1 VAQTTIRQQ
10 GVAPTA
16 RETAGLRRLPLLPLA
31 LLIIGVAALA
41 LRLWPLRHYPLDFQD
56 EGVYWQSLRAMAAG
70 QPLFSVVFSSQPPFF
85 LLGVFPFY
93 LLFGQTLVAARLG
106 VVLYSLLGLAAS
118 YYIGRAVAGRW
129 AGVIACALLA
139 VDPLYLAESHTLQ
152 AEMPS
157 EGLALAGV
165 ALAAVA
171 ISRTGR
177 QRRWRAAVSGVVLGL
192 GVLTKLFDLGALVPA
207 ALYLAAPLFVA
218 LWGGRGRTGGER
230 RTDVRE
236 ALRLVVPDLLL
247 LAAGFVVA
255 CAAVLAPFFPVRGL
269 VYDQVVRFHQV
280 AEGTTALGPGG
291 LLNNVGVIRDN
302 VLGYYSIPY
311 LLLALAGVA
320 LAVWRRAWTLAPLVV
335 WLVISL
341 GLLVRQQP
349 LIWHHVV
356 LLAPLLALIAG
367 AALPLWLPSPP
378 DPWLTSSHDS
388 EKSPSL
394 APPAPSGGAW
404 GDASPQ
410 TPANHSLCGST
421 GTAIPRQF
429 TDPAQDKGGGGA
441 TAPGLLAVA
450 THAPS
455 HAPWLAGVWGEASP
469 QAPPEGAGGAKGRS
483 PQAPPEGAG
492 GAKERGRVGMG
503 SLTYALMALVCVAAF
518 TSLWQSVDQNR
529 FRVDTNPPPA
539 ALQRQMAG
547 VLHDKTQ
554 SGALVVTD
562 GQYIAGLADRSV
574 PGELVDTSSVRIA
587 TGVIDPRY
595 FSLRYLEDITTR
607 DHVRTVLF
615 ATGRLDGVLQG
626 FRSWVEQRY
635 RLVASFGKQDAL
647 YQR

>member
-1 VAQTTIRQQ
+1 MRQQ

-16 RETAGLRRLPLLPLA
+16 RETAGLRRLPLEPLA
-31 LLIIGVAALA
+31 LLIIGAVALA

-56 EGVYWQSLRAMAAG
+56 EGAYWQSLRAMAAG

-157 EGLALAGV
+157 EGFALAGV
-165 ALAAVA
+165 ALAA
-171 ISRTGR
+171 IGR
-177 QRRWRAAVSGVVLGL
+177 VGAQRRWRAAASGVVLGL
-192 GVLTKLFDLGALVPA
+192 GVLTKLFDLGALAPA

-218 LWGGRGRTGGER
+218 VRDKQR
-230 RTDVRE
+230 RREDMRE

-255 CAAVLAPFFPVRGL
+255 CAAVLAPFFSVRGL
-269 VYDQVVRFHQV
+269 VYDQVVRFHLV
-280 AEGTTALGPGG
+280 AERTTALGPGG
-291 LLNNVGVIRDN
+291 LLHNVGVIRDN
-302 VLGYYSIPY
+302 VVGYYSIPY
-311 LLLALAGVA
+311 LLLVLAGVA
-320 LAVWRRAWTLAPLVV
+320 LAVWRRAWTLTPLVV

-341 GLLVRQQP
+341 ALLVRQQP

-367 AALPLWLPSPP
+367 AALPLAFTLHPR
-378 DPWLTSSHDS
+378 
-388 EKSPSL
+388 SL
-394 APPAPSGGAW
+394 SRRQRGQRDGGW
-404 GDASPQ
+404 
-410 TPANHSLCGST
+410 
-421 GTAIPRQF
+421 
-429 TDPAQDKGGGGA
+429 
-441 TAPGLLAVA
+441 
-450 THAPS
+450 
-455 HAPWLAGVWGEASP
+455 
-469 QAPPEGAGGAKGRS
+469 EG
-483 PQAPPEGAG
+483 
-492 GAKERGRVGMG
+492 VGM
-503 SLTYALMALVCVAAF
+503 LTYALLILVGVAAF

-539 ALQRQMAG
+539 ALQRRMAA
-547 VLHDKTQ
+547 VLHDHTRP
-554 SGALVVTD
+554 GELVVTD
-562 GQYIAGLADRSV
+562 GQYIAGLAGRSV
-574 PGELVDTSSVRIA
+574 PGELVDTSAVRID
-587 TGVIDPRY
+587 TGAIDPRY
-595 FSLRYLEDITTR
+595 FSLRRLEDITTR

-615 ATGRLDGVLQG
+615 ATGRLDGVLYG
-626 FRSWVEQRY
+626 FRPWVEQRY
-635 RLVASFGKQDAL
+635 RLVARFGKKDAL

>member
-1 VAQTTIRQQ
+1 VAQTTIRQP
-10 GVAPTA
+10 GVAPA
-16 RETAGLRRLPLLPLA
+16 SRETTGLRRLPLEPLA

-41 LRLWPLRHYPLDFQD
+41 LRLWPLRHYPFDFQD
-56 EGVYWQSLRAMAAG
+56 EGAYWQSLRAMAAG

-177 QRRWRAAVSGVVLGL
+177 QRRWRAAVSGVLLGL
-192 GVLTKLFDLGALVPA
+192 GVLTKLFDLGAIVPA
-207 ALYLAAPLFVA
+207 ALYLAAPIFVV

-230 RTDVRE
+230 RTDMRE

-291 LLNNVGVIRDN
+291 LLHNVGVIRDN

-311 LLLALAGVA
+311 LLLVLAGVA

-341 GLLVRQQP
+341 ALLVRQQP

-367 AALPLWLPSPP
+367 AALPLWMPSPP
-378 DPWLTSSHDS
+378 APS
-388 EKSPSL
+388 EVPSL
-394 APPAPSGGAW
+394 APSGGAW

-410 TPANHSLCGST
+410 TPAIHPSRVARGLEMGNGLRST
-421 GTAIPRQF
+421 LTSTRSIIRRPVF
-429 TDPAQDKGGGGA
+429 
-441 TAPGLLAVA
+441 
-450 THAPS
+450 
-455 HAPWLAGVWGEASP
+455 LAGVWGEASP
-469 QAPPEGAGGAKGRS
+469 QAPPEGAGGARREKTFSVGGTKS
-483 PQAPPEGAG
+483 ETQAPPE

-503 SLTYALMALVCVAAF
+503 SLTYALIALICVAAF

-529 FRVDTNPPPA
+529 FRVDTNPPPP
-539 ALQRQMAG
+539 ALQRLMAG

-635 RLVASFGKQDAL
+635 RLVARFGKHDAL

>member
-1 VAQTTIRQQ
+1 MAQTTIRQQ
-10 GVAPTA
+10 GLAPA
-16 RETAGLRRLPLLPLA
+16 AWEAAGLRRLPLESLA

-41 LRLWPLRHYPLDFQD
+41 LRLWPLRHYPFDFQD
-56 EGVYWQSLRAMAAG
+56 EGAYWQSLRAMAAG

-171 ISRTGR
+171 ISRVGR
-177 QRRWRAAVSGVVLGL
+177 QRRWRAAVSGVLLGL

-207 ALYLAAPLFVA
+207 ALYLAAPLFVV

-230 RTDVRE
+230 RTDMRE

-255 CAAVLAPFFPVRGL
+255 CTAVLAPFFPVRGL
-269 VYDQVVRFHQV
+269 VYDQVVRFHQI

-291 LLNNVGVIRDN
+291 LLHNVGVIRDN

-311 LLLALAGVA
+311 LLLVLAGVA

-367 AALPLWLPSPP
+367 AALPLWMPSPSTP
-378 DPWLTSSHDS
+378 S
-388 EKSPSL
+388 EVPSLAPPAPSEVPSL

-410 TPANHSLCGST
+410 TPAIHPSRVSWGLEMGNGLRST
-421 GTAIPRQF
+421 LTSTRSIIRRP
-429 TDPAQDKGGGGA
+429 
-441 TAPGLLAVA
+441 VV
-450 THAPS
+450 
-455 HAPWLAGVWGEASP
+455 LAGVWGEASP
-469 QAPPEGAGGAKGRS
+469 QAPPEGAGGARREGSFGVGGTKS
-483 PQAPPEGAG
+483 ETQAPPE

-503 SLTYALMALVCVAAF
+503 AYALIALICVAAF

-539 ALQRQMAG
+539 ALQRQMAS

-587 TGVIDPRY
+587 TGEIDPRY

-635 RLVASFGKQDAL
+635 RLVARFGKHDAL

>member
-1 VAQTTIRQQ
+1 M
-10 GVAPTA
+10 
-16 RETAGLRRLPLLPLA
+16 LA
-31 LLIIGVAALA
+31 LLIIGVVALA
-41 LRLWPLRHYPLDFQD
+41 LRLWPLRHYPFDFQD
-56 EGVYWQSLRAMAAG
+56 EGAYWQSLRAMAAG

-165 ALAAVA
+165 ALAAVTA
-171 ISRTGR
+171 GRTGLPR
-177 QRRWRAAVSGVVLGL
+177 HWRAAVSGMLLGL

-207 ALYLAAPLFVA
+207 ALYLAAPIVVA
-218 LWGGRGRTGGER
+218 LRDKQR
-230 RTDVRE
+230 RREDMRE

-247 LAAGFVVA
+247 LAASFVVA
-255 CAAVLAPFFPVRGL
+255 CAAVLAPYFPVRGL

-291 LLNNVGVIRDN
+291 LLYNVGVIRDN

-311 LLLALAGVA
+311 LLLVLAGLG
-320 LAVWRRAWTLAPLVV
+320 LAVWRRAWTLAPLLV

-341 GLLVRQQP
+341 ALLVRQQP

-378 DPWLTSSHDS
+378 SPWLTG
-388 EKSPSL
+388 
-394 APPAPSGGAW
+394 PPAAAGGPARLSRARER
-404 GDASPQ
+404 GRRDATVRLPL
-410 TPANHSLCGST
+410 T
-421 GTAIPRQF
+421 RE
-429 TDPAQDKGGGGA
+429 KGGRGA
-441 TAPGLLAVA
+441 TAPELLAVTTPVSA
-450 THAPS
+450 HE
-455 HAPWLAGVWGEASP
+455 PWLAGVWGEASP
-469 QAPPEGAGGAKGRS
+469 QAPPEGAGGARRGEALAGGEEARGRL
-483 PQAPPEGAG
+483 PEGAKG
-492 GAKERGRVGMG
+492 RGRVGMG
-503 SLTYALMALVCVAAF
+503 IPTYALIALVCVAAF

-539 ALQRQMAG
+539 ALQRYMSG
-547 VLHDKTQ
+547 VLHDKTRP
-554 SGALVVTD
+554 GALVVTD

-587 TGVIDPRY
+587 TGEIDPRY
-595 FSLRYLEDITTR
+595 FSLRYLEDITVR

-615 ATGRLDGVLQG
+615 ATGRLDGVLHG
-626 FRSWVEQRY
+626 FRRWVEQRY
-635 RLVASFGKQDAL
+635 RLVANFGGNDAL

>member
-16 RETAGLRRLPLLPLA
+16 RETAGLRRLPLEPLA

-41 LRLWPLRHYPLDFQD
+41 LRLWPLRHYPFDFQD
-56 EGVYWQSLRAMAAG
+56 EGAYWQSLRAMAAG

-171 ISRTGR
+171 ISRVGR
-177 QRRWRAAVSGVVLGL
+177 QRRWRAAVSGMLLGL
-192 GVLTKLFDLGALVPA
+192 GVLTKLFDLGALAPA
-207 ALYLAAPLFVA
+207 ALYLAVPLFAA
-218 LWGGRGRTGGER
+218 LRGGRGRTGGER

-255 CAAVLAPFFPVRGL
+255 CTAVLAPFFPVRGL

-280 AEGTTALGPGG
+280 AEHTYVLGKTDWRSNAG
-291 LLNNVGVIRDN
+291 LIRDN

-311 LLLALAGVA
+311 LLLVLAGVA

-367 AALPLWLPSPP
+367 AALPLWLLAPPAPSEIS
-378 DPWLTSSHDS
+378 L
-388 EKSPSL
+388 L

-410 TPANHSLCGST
+410 TPAIHSSGVARGLDMGNGLRSPFSSMRRVRARFLNT
-421 GTAIPRQF
+421 PRI
-429 TDPAQDKGGGGA
+429 DGRS
-441 TAPGLLAVA
+441 
-450 THAPS
+450 APS
-455 HAPWLAGVWGEASP
+455 TPARPAPSTTALTSTFSIIRRPVFLAGVWGEASP
-469 QAPPEGAGGAKGRS
+469 QAPPEGAGGAK
-483 PQAPPEGAG
+483 
-492 GAKERGRVGMG
+492 ERGRVGMG
-503 SLTYALMALVCVAAF
+503 AYALIALICVAAF

>member
-1 VAQTTIRQQ
+1 MRQQ
-10 GVAPTA
+10 GVAPLS
-16 RETAGLRRLPLLPLA
+16 RGTAGRWRLPLQPLA
-31 LLIIGVAALA
+31 LLVIGVAALA
-41 LRLWPLRHYPLDFQD
+41 LRLWPLCHYPLDFQD
-56 EGVYWQSLRAMAAG
+56 EGAYWQSLRAMAAG

-139 VDPLYLAESHTLQ
+139 VDPLYLAESRTLQ

-157 EGLALAGV
+157 EALALAGV

-171 ISRTGR
+171 IGR
-177 QRRWRAAVSGVVLGL
+177 AGAQRRWRAAASGVVLGL
-192 GVLTKLFDLGALVPA
+192 GVLTKLFDLGALAPA
-207 ALYLAAPLFVA
+207 ALYLAAPLFTT
-218 LWGGRGRTGGER
+218 LRDKRGRREGL
-230 RTDVRE
+230 RE

-269 VYDQVVRFHQV
+269 VYDQVVRFHLV
-280 AEGTTALGPGG
+280 AEHTHALGPGG
-291 LLNNVGVIRDN
+291 LLHNVGVIRDN
-302 VLGYYSIPY
+302 LLGYYSIPS
-311 LLLALAGVA
+311 LLLVLAGVA
-320 LAVWRRAWTLAPLVV
+320 LAVWRRAWTFAPLFV

-367 AALPLWLPSPP
+367 AALPLLFTPRSRP
-378 DPWLTSSHDS
+378 
-388 EKSPSL
+388 L
-394 APPAPSGGAW
+394 AHVQEEGSRGGA
-404 GDASPQ
+404 GIRA
-410 TPANHSLCGST
+410 
-421 GTAIPRQF
+421 
-429 TDPAQDKGGGGA
+429 
-441 TAPGLLAVA
+441 
-450 THAPS
+450 
-455 HAPWLAGVWGEASP
+455 
-469 QAPPEGAGGAKGRS
+469 
-483 PQAPPEGAG
+483 
-492 GAKERGRVGMG
+492 
-503 SLTYALMALVCVAAF
+503 YALVALIGVAAF

-539 ALQRQMAG
+539 ALQRQMAR
-547 VLHDKTQ
+547 VLHDHTRP
-554 SGALVVTD
+554 GELVITD
-562 GQYIAGLADRSV
+562 GQYIAGLAGRSV
-574 PGELVDTSSVRIA
+574 PGELVDTSAVRIA

-595 FSLRYLEDITTR
+595 FSLRRLEDIIAR

-615 ATGRLDGVLQG
+615 ATGRLDGVLYG
-626 FRSWVEQRY
+626 FRHWVEQRY
-635 RLVASFGKQDAL
+635 RLVARFGKKDAL

>member
-1 VAQTTIRQQ
+1 VAQTTIRQP
-10 GVAPTA
+10 GVAPA
-16 RETAGLRRLPLLPLA
+16 SREKTGLRRLPLEPLA
-31 LLIIGVAALA
+31 LLIIDVAALA

-56 EGVYWQSLRAMAAG
+56 EGAYWQSLRAMAAG

-171 ISRTGR
+171 ISRVGR

-207 ALYLAAPLFVA
+207 ALYLTAPLFVV
-218 LWGGRGRTGGER
+218 LWGERGRTSGEH

-291 LLNNVGVIRDN
+291 LLHNVGVIRDN

-311 LLLALAGVA
+311 LLLVLAGVA

-367 AALPLWLPSPP
+367 AALPLGMPSPP
-378 DPWLTSSHDS
+378 NPLSRARERGRRTVVPRLPLTREGVETHDLIVG
-388 EKSPSL
+388 EHV
-394 APPAPSGGAW
+394 
-404 GDASPQ
+404 
-410 TPANHSLCGST
+410 T
-421 GTAIPRQF
+421 
-429 TDPAQDKGGGGA
+429 
-441 TAPGLLAVA
+441 TAPELLAVT
-450 THAPS
+450 THVSP
-455 HAPWLAGVWGEASP
+455 HEPLLAGVWGEASP

-483 PQAPPEGAG
+483 PQAPPEARWTAGRSRGASQPWAG

-539 ALQRQMAG
+539 ALQRHMAG

-574 PGELVDTSSVRIA
+574 PGELVDTSSVHIA